1 MQKPIIHI
9 VDDDEPTRV
18 AMRRLI
24 AAEGLEVRLYAS
36 ANDFLEQFTAECP
49 GCLILDVRL
58 PGLSGLDLQTR
69 LAGLE
74 ASLPII
80 FLTGHAEVPDSV
92 RAIQGGAVDFLV
104 KPIDGKILLAAVQ
117 RALDQNR
124 DDREARARRQEV
136 VAKYER
142 LTEREKEVFAHLVR
156 GQLNKQ
162 VAADL
167 NISERTIKQHRARIY
182 SKLDTDSMAGLVLIA
197 VDLGIG
203 PAGKSR
209 SKDR

>member
-24 AAEGLEVRLYAS
+24 TAEGLEVRLYAS

>member
-1 MQKPIIHI
+1 MDTAIIHI

-18 AMRRLI
+18 AMRRLLT
-24 AAEGLEVRLYAS
+24 AEGLEARVYGSAS
-36 ANDFLEQFTAECP
+36 EFLERFNPDAP
-49 GCLILDVRL
+49 GCIILDVRL
-58 PGLSGLDLQTR
+58 PGLSGLDLQAR
-69 LAGLE
+69 LVKREDA
-74 ASLPII
+74 LPIV

-92 RAIQGGAVDFLV
+92 RAIQSGALDFLV
-104 KPIDGKILLAAVQ
+104 KPVDGSVLVAAVQ
-117 RALDQNR
+117 RALERNR
-124 DDREARARRQEV
+124 EDRMVRARRHEILT
-136 VAKYER
+136 KYER
-142 LTEREKEVFAHLVR
+142 LTDREKEVFAHLVR

-197 VDLGIG
+197 VDLGIS
-203 PAGKSR
+203 PAAKSR

>member
-1 MQKPIIHI
+1 MDTAIIHI

-18 AMRRLI
+18 AMRRLL
-24 AAEGLEVRLYAS
+24 AAEGLEARAYAS
-36 ANDFLEQFTAECP
+36 ASEFLDRFTPDAP
-49 GCLILDVRL
+49 GCIILDVRL
-58 PGLSGLDLQTR
+58 PGLSGLDLQAR
-69 LAGLE
+69 LVKREDL
-74 ASLPII
+74 LPII

-92 RAIQGGAVDFLV
+92 RAIQSGALDFLV
-104 KPIDGKILLAAVQ
+104 KPVDGAVLLAAVQ
-117 RALDQNR
+117 RALERNR
-124 DDREARARRQEV
+124 EDRNLRARRQEIL
-136 VAKYER
+136 AKYER
-142 LTEREKEVFAHLVR
+142 LTDREKEVFAHLVR

-203 PAGKSR
+203 PAATSR

>member
-1 MQKPIIHI
+1 MDAPIVHI

-24 AAEGLEVRLYAS
+24 SAEGLEARIYAS
-36 ANDFLEQFTAECP
+36 AGEFLERFTPDAP
-49 GCLILDVRL
+49 GCIVLDVRL
-58 PGLSGLDLQTR
+58 PGLSGLDLQAR
-69 LAGLE
+69 LAKREDL
-74 ASLPII
+74 LPII

-104 KPIDGKILLAAVQ
+104 KPIDGKVLLAAVH
-117 RALDQNR
+117 RALEQNR
-124 DDREARARRQEV
+124 EDRAARARRQEIL
-136 VAKYER
+136 AKYDR
-142 LTEREKEVFAHLVR
+142 LTDREKEVFEHLVR

-182 SKLDTDSMAGLVLIA
+182 TKLDTDSMAGLVLIA

-203 PAGKSR
+203 PTVKGR

>member
-1 MQKPIIHI
+1 MEKPIVHI
-9 VDDDEPTRV
+9 VDDDEPTCV

-24 AAEGLEVRLYAS
+24 TTEGLDARCYSS
-36 ANDFLEQFTAECP
+36 ANDFLERFAADAP
-49 GCLILDVRL
+49 GCIILDVRL
-58 PGLSGLDLQTR
+58 PGLSGLDLQAR
-69 LAGLE
+69 LPKRE
-74 ASLPII
+74 ESLPII

-92 RAIQGGAVDFLV
+92 RAIQSGAVDFLV
-104 KPIDGKILLAAVQ
+104 KPVDGKVLLSAVQ
-117 RALDQNR
+117 RALAQNVE
-124 DDREARARRQEV
+124 DRQARARRQEIL
-136 VAKYER
+136 AKYER

-167 NISERTIKQHRARIY
+167 SISERTIKQHRARIY
-182 SKLDTDSMAGLVLIA
+182 TKLDTDSMAGLVLIA

-203 PAGKSR
+203 PAAKNR

>member
-1 MQKPIIHI
+1 
-9 VDDDEPTRV
+9 
-18 AMRRLI
+18 MRRLI
-24 AAEGLEVRLYAS
+24 TAEGLEVRLYAS

>member
-1 MQKPIIHI
+1 MDAAIIHI

-24 AAEGLEVRLYAS
+24 TAEGLEARVYAS
-36 ANDFLEQFTAECP
+36 ASEFLERFTPEAP
-49 GCLILDVRL
+49 GCIILDVRL
-58 PGLSGLDLQTR
+58 PGLSGLDLQAR
-69 LAGLE
+69 LVKREDL
-74 ASLPII
+74 LPII

-92 RAIQGGAVDFLV
+92 RAIQSGALDFLIKPVEGAV
-104 KPIDGKILLAAVQ
+104 LLAAVQ
-117 RALDQNR
+117 RALERNR
-124 DDREARARRQEV
+124 EDRNLRARRHEIQS
-136 VAKYER
+136 KYER
-142 LTEREKEVFAHLVR
+142 LTEREKEVFSHLVR

-203 PAGKSR
+203 PAAKSR

>member
-1 MQKPIIHI
+1 M
-9 VDDDEPTRV
+9 
-18 AMRRLI
+18 
-24 AAEGLEVRLYAS
+24 
-36 ANDFLEQFTAECP
+36 
-49 GCLILDVRL
+49 RL
-58 PGLSGLDLQTR
+58 PGLSGLDLQAR
-69 LAGLE
+69 LAKREDL
-74 ASLPII
+74 LPII

-104 KPIDGKILLAAVQ
+104 KPIDGKVLLAAVH
-117 RALDQNR
+117 RALEQNR
-124 DDREARARRQEV
+124 EDRAARARRQEIL
-136 VAKYER
+136 AKYDR
-142 LTEREKEVFAHLVR
+142 LTDREKEVFEHLVR

-182 SKLDTDSMAGLVLIA
+182 TKLDTDSMAGLVLIA

-203 PAGKSR
+203 PTVKGR

>member
-18 AMRRLI
+18 AMRRLM

-36 ANDFLEQFTAECP
+36 ANDFLEQFTAEGP

-104 KPIDGKILLAAVQ
+104 KPIEGKILLAAIQ
-117 RALDQNR
+117 RALDQDR

-136 VAKYER
+136 QAKYER

-182 SKLDTDSMAGLVLIA
+182 AKLDTDSMAGLVLIA

-203 PAGKSR
+203 PAGKNR